1 MATAQITGG
10 LTNAAVQRGL
20 NSPNKFNFIA
30 SFHQQRFMFT
40 RVTEILSNYL
50 SSKSYGVATADLKI
64 STQVMDAVTLYSNII
79 NSVTDGG
86 TGLVLTLAEGNGEL
100 YRIGFTVLNKTG
112 QKLAIVYARTANT
125 ISIRPLADEALTAG
139 TDFPNGTVVA
149 EGTQLVAD
157 SASGAQ
163 AGRKVIDRIVYD
175 YLRTFRANRSFSR
188 IDFAKTFI
196 DEALKSGNP
205 EGFMESALVQLQ
217 VDDLGYDM
225 MGQMEK
231 AFIFDR
237 MGIQLINNEEA
248 RTQMGFL
255 QAVEER
261 GGIPINSTSV
271 MSYNRMND
279 IALDVF
285 SNYNASSNEIIAL
298 VGSKAKARIIND
310 AQLYKI
316 TAGTNSVLKDQLNEN
331 SIAFKNWE
339 TGFGS
344 ITMIDC
350 DLFNDIN
357 IMPNVSNT
365 GYTNLQESVLFFST
379 TQMKGQNGA
388 PIPLIQDYHGAYG
401 GNPEGIQMTYTNGI
415 IDDKGRFTT
424 KAYNQVDAVQIGQ
437 IAHASKVIANA
448 QPCGYFMYQG

>member
-64 STQVMDAVTLYSNII
+64 GTQVMDAVTLYSNII

-86 TGLVLTLAEGNGEL
+86 AGLVLTLAEGNGEL

-112 QKLAIVYARTANT
+112 QKLAIVSAHTANT
-125 ISIRPLADEALTAG
+125 ITIRPLTGETLTAG
-139 TDFPNGTVVA
+139 TDFPSGTVVA

-163 AGRKVIDRIVYD
+163 KGRKVIDRIVYD

-196 DEALKSGNP
+196 DEALKSGDP
-205 EGFMESALVQLQ
+205 SSFMESALVQLQ
-217 VDDLGYDM
+217 VDDLGFDM
-225 MGQMEK
+225 MSQMEK

-237 MGIQLINNEEA
+237 MGIQMINNEEA

-271 MSYNRMND
+271 M
-279 IALDVF
+279 
-285 SNYNASSNEIIAL
+285 
-298 VGSKAKARIIND
+298 
-310 AQLYKI
+310 
-316 TAGTNSVLKDQLNEN
+316 
-331 SIAFKNWE
+331 
-339 TGFGS
+339 
-344 ITMIDC
+344 
-350 DLFNDIN
+350 
-357 IMPNVSNT
+357 
-365 GYTNLQESVLFFST
+365 
-379 TQMKGQNGA
+379 
-388 PIPLIQDYHGAYG
+388 
-401 GNPEGIQMTYTNGI
+401 
-415 IDDKGRFTT
+415 
-424 KAYNQVDAVQIGQ
+424 
-437 IAHASKVIANA
+437 
-448 QPCGYFMYQG
+448 